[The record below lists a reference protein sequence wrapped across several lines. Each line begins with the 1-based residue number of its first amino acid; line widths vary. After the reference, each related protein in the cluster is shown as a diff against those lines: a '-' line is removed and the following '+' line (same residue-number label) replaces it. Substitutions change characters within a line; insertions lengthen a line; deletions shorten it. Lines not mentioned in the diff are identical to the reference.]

1 MKRCGMVLAVLL
13 AAGAASAGWEVQ
25 WIDRFD
31 GNGVDWDNWTA
42 QTTANFNNEVQC
54 YTDDDSSELRNYDV
68 SDGTLKI
75 IARRTAI
82 ECPGQAGTLRGW
94 TSGRLN
100 SKDKR
105 EFLFGRIEARIRF
118 HNLED
123 GTWPAFWMLE
133 GRINEQ
139 PVAGDGDNVG
149 WPNPGASE
157 IDIWEWIGRDPAK
170 YITNFFNTGGFACGR
185 EMRHD
190 YPNGAVDVLDWHV
203 YAMEW
208 TADRISFFLDD
219 TQVATFDMRGCNVY
233 EEPMFVLLNLAMGG
247 TLGGD
252 IDPSLD
258 EAILEVD
265 YVAHCRQS
273 EDSDAEGCN
282 ESTPGA
288 FTFDWPTDS
297 EGQWVA
303 LDPPAASQG
312 MAFDYIDFADLLFVA
327 WFTHVDLDGTDVD
340 RGLDLVGARDNRW
353 LTAQLAID
361 GNKASGPLFA
371 STGGGFQAP
380 EQPGQVTVPVGTMSI
395 EFVSCDQAIVDYRF
409 DNPNRA
415 GTMLIEPLEKALNEA
430 TACRSDSSDSSAVA
444 ATNLGRFPGD

>member
-1 MKRCGMVLAVLL
+1 MKRFGMVFAGLL
-13 AAGAASAGWEVQ
+13 VAGTVSAGWEVL

-42 QTTANFNNEVQC
+42 QTTANFNAEVQC
-54 YTDDDSSELRNYDV
+54 YTDDDYSEVRNYEV

-75 IARRTAI
+75 IARRMPVN
-82 ECPGQAGTLRGW
+82 CPGQNGATRGW

-100 SKDKR
+100 SKSKR

-118 HNLED
+118 HNLEA

-139 PVAGDGDNVG
+139 PITGDGDDVG

-157 IDIWEWIGRDPAK
+157 IDIWEWVGRDPDK

-185 EMRHD
+185 EIRHD

-219 TQVATFDMRGCNVY
+219 TQVATFDMRGCDVY

-247 TLGGD
+247 TLGGN
-252 IDPSLD
+252 IDPDLD
-258 EAILEVD
+258 LAILEVD
-265 YVAHCRQS
+265 YVAHCQQS
-273 EDSDAEGCN
+273 ENSDAQSCN
-282 ESTPGA
+282 ESTPEA
-288 FTFDWPTDS
+288 FTFDWATDP

-312 MAFDYIDFADLLFVA
+312 MAFDYLDFADLLFVA
-327 WFTHVDLDGTDVD
+327 WFTYTDAESND
-340 RGLDLVGARDNRW
+340 DQGGIDNVGARDNRW
-353 LTAQLAID
+353 LVAQLHID
-361 GNKASGPLFA
+361 GNVATGPVFA
-371 STGGGFQAP
+371 VTGGIFMSP
-380 EQPGQVTVPVGTMSI
+380 MRPDQVTVPVGTMSI
-395 EFVSCDQAIVDYRF
+395 NFTACDEAIVEYQLD
-409 DNPNRA
+409 DTEIA
-415 GTMLIEPLEKALNEA
+415 GEVVIQPLKKALNPDRR
-430 TACRSDSSDSSAVA
+430 CRSQARDSVMA
-444 ATNLGRFPGD
+444 ATSN